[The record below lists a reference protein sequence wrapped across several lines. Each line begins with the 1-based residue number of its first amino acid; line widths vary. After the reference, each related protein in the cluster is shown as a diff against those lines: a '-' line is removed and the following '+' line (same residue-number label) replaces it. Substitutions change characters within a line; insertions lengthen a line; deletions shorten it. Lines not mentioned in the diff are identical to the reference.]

1 MSKRIRGIMAIV
13 AAIAAVVLLNV
24 GQARA
29 AGCGFVGLIAAT
41 PVTDSGFVVL
51 YSVTFPFGLT
61 TIAEV
66 PLGTAGGDACMD
78 IFRDA
83 VLGPFPVNFVTVYA
97 ADGGVCETG
106 SCAAPVAFCSP
117 VTFCL
122 AFP

>member
-29 AGCGFVGLIAAT
+29 AGCGFGGLLAVA
-41 PVTDSGFVVL
+41 PVTDSGFVIL
-51 YSVTFPFGLT
+51 YAVPFPFGVT

-66 PLGTAGGDACMD
+66 ALGTPGADACMD

-83 VLGPFPVNFVTVYA
+83 VLGPFPVNFLAVFA
-97 ADGGVCETG
+97 ADAGPCAAGT
-106 SCAAPVAFCSP
+106 CAAPVAFCSP